1 MVYRRKGFVV
11 INFLITLNV
20 QQRWFLNGIED
31 GFRGVEDK
39 ALVKR
44 MAKVI
49 FFCHISNG
57 RSSFTNPHLLYLLT
71 VGTSLLVVSFQ
82 LQVSKESFSRDQQ
95 RCVCGNEFCCN
106 SFTRPILFLKK

>member
-1 MVYRRKGFVV
+1 MVSIQDTGGIQMVYRRKGFVV

-49 FFCHISNG
+49 FFCHISND
-57 RSSFTNPHLLYLLT
+57 RRRFTNPH
-71 VGTSLLVVSFQ
+71 SLNKRR
-82 LQVSKESFSRDQQ
+82 LQHSL
-95 RCVCGNEFCCN
+95 
-106 SFTRPILFLKK
+106 PIVDNKRYINLF